1 MKKIPGAALSLL
13 ITVATIGAMFLSC
26 ALHKDI
32 LRRQLAKN
40 TIRSIDY
47 WGKEWSKKPLSQ
59 RIGRAPKE
67 LVEYLRMDNE
77 LLGVSEKPIGAKP
90 TPEFFEAFRAVE
102 SQLPASVIQLAE
114 EWFIGIFV
122 VNDLGTSGYTEAI
135 ANKAGEEKYAII
147 VLDRDVLL
155 SKKANEWAT
164 WKENSI
170 FEPKETGGARLTLVI
185 EAEENNTVV
194 NAIRYILLH
203 ELGHALGLISNA
215 HPSWLPS
222 KKPVKVDHPFTK
234 ISWKLTEKSKIVS
247 LFEDEFP
254 ERKSIRYYTFKKA
267 ALSNDQI
274 IDVYTKLQKYT
285 NLSSMQAAADMW
297 EDFAE
302 SFVTYVHVVSEKR
315 PWQIRIE
322 RENEPA
328 VTIESCW
335 HEDRCKEKEAF
346 VEKWLKNPL
355 QTE

>member
-1 MKKIPGAALSLL
+1 MKNIRGVLFFLL
-13 ITVATIGAMFLSC
+13 ITVATIGSIFLSC
-26 ALHKDI
+26 ASHKDI
-32 LRRQLAKN
+32 LRRQLARN
-40 TIRSIDY
+40 PIRSIDY

-59 RIGRAPKE
+59 RIGPASKE

-77 LLGVSEKPIGAKP
+77 LFDVSEKPVGAEP
-90 TPEFFEAFRAVE
+90 TPEYFEAFRAIE

-114 EWFIGIFV
+114 ERFIGIFV

-135 ANKAGEEKYAII
+135 ADKAGEEKYAII
-147 VLDRDVLL
+147 VLDTGVLL
-155 SKKANEWAT
+155 SRRANEWAT

-170 FEPKETGGARLTLVI
+170 FEPTDTSGERLTLVI
-185 EAEENNTVV
+185 ESEENNTVV

-222 KKPVKVDHPFTK
+222 GKPMKVDHPFTK

-254 ERKSIRYYTFKKA
+254 ERKSIRYYAFEKA
-267 ALSNDQI
+267 ALSGDQI
-274 IDVYTKLQKYT
+274 IDVYAKLQRHT
-285 NLSSMQAAADMW
+285 GFSSMQAAVDMW

-302 SFVTYVHVVSEKR
+302 SFVTYVHVVCEKR

-335 HEDRCKEKEAF
+335 YEGRCNEKEAF
-346 VEKWLKNPL
+346 MEKWFKNPL
-355 QTE
+355 QTQ